1 MWEETQPRK
10 IGCDWYPA
18 LPPYNPFFKDFA
30 CRCDELRALPLAR
43 ERSGRNSRNAMSTA
57 ANPDSRDHGSVL
69 PVLAVVAG
77 IATFSAM
84 DAMIK
89 GASIAVGVYTALLL
103 RNLFGTFLTLP
114 LWLMVG
120 RPMPSR
126 PVLKVHVLRAA
137 ITSAMAA
144 LFFYGLVRIPMAEG
158 IAISFVSPIIA
169 LYFAALVLGETIRPK
184 SILASLLGIAGV
196 MVIAL
201 GRFGLGTYS
210 DQAIEGTMAVLL
222 SAGFYAMNLVLQ
234 RKQALLAGPVE
245 IAQFQNLLVSLIF
258 LIFAPWLAVMP
269 DPHSLLLILAGAALA
284 TFALLFLSWGYARA
298 ETQVLLPI
306 EYTGFLWAALLGW
319 LMFGERLDLP
329 TVAGAITI
337 VIGCWIGARN
347 AKVES

>member
-1 MWEETQPRK
+1 
-10 IGCDWYPA
+10 
-18 LPPYNPFFKDFA
+18 
-30 CRCDELRALPLAR
+30 
-43 ERSGRNSRNAMSTA
+43 MSTG
-57 ANPDSRDHGSVL
+57 ANPDSRDHGSIL

-103 RNLFGTFLTLP
+103 RNLFGTLLTFP

-126 PVLKVHVLRAA
+126 PVLKVHALRAA

-184 SILASLLGIAGV
+184 AVLASLLGIAGV

-201 GRFGLGTYS
+201 GRFGTGTYS
-210 DQAIEGTMAVLL
+210 EQAVEGTIAVLL

-258 LIFAPWLAVMP
+258 LIFAPWLAVTP

-284 TFALLFLSWGYARA
+284 TAALLFLSWGYARA